1 MIASMASSPPQE
13 SSQAKAPVV
22 VRRTA
27 VIVLGYLAYIVLI
40 LVLPGRS
47 PVRAATDAAGGVQ
60 ASPSSAYM
68 RGQRIWRRNNC
79 QTCHAMYGLGGHT
92 GPDLTTI
99 GSRMPA
105 DYIEQVIRTGDR
117 VMPAFDLDEAE
128 SADLVAYLQAIS
140 RTGVYPPK
148 HWTDPV
154 FGSAN
159 PWAGD

>member
-1 MIASMASSPPQE
+1 MIASMASSLPQE
-13 SSQAKAPVV
+13 PSQAKAPAV

-27 VIVLGYLAYIVLI
+27 VIVLGYLTYIVLI

-47 PVRAATDAAGGVQ
+47 PVRAAMGDASA
-60 ASPSSAYM
+60 APSPAYM
-68 RGQRIWRRNNC
+68 RGQRVWRRHNC

-117 VMPAFDLDEAE
+117 VMPAFDLDEGE
-128 SADLVAYLQAIS
+128 SADLVAYLRAIS

-148 HWTDPV
+148 RWTDPV